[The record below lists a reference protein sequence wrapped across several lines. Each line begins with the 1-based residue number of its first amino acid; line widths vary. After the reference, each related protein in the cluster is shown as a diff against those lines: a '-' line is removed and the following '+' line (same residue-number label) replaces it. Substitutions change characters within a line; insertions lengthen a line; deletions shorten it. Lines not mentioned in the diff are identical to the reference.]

1 MTGAFPPWVSTLD
14 RKLLRDLWRIRGQAL
29 AIAVVMGCGVSV
41 FVTSQGMLQALQT
54 TRADYYAS
62 YQLAD
67 IIAPVTRAPIGLAR
81 SLARVPGVRRVTTRI
96 VSPALTSLPGS
107 DRPIT
112 SVALSLPA
120 QDAGGINRLV
130 LRQGHWPHTEQPQEV
145 LLLEGFAKAHGLK
158 VGDEVQALIQGVQ
171 HPLSVVGMAISPEFI
186 YAISPGELVPDPAG
200 FGVIWMHRQ
209 ALAGATD
216 MVGAFNQAL
225 MLQSAT
231 QPEQAI
237 LRAVDHALQ
246 PYGSTGAFPQREQV
260 SDKMLDSEIKQLAVM
275 ARVLPPIFLIVA
287 AFLLNLVLSRLIQT
301 EREQIGLL
309 KAFGYTHVQVASHY
323 LKFVAAI
330 ASVGI
335 GLGLGFG
342 TWMGRGLSALY
353 MEYFQFPYLIFSM
366 SPPLLLFTAVASMT
380 VAMAGAAV
388 AVRSAAILNPAV
400 AMTPPQPTDYSA
412 MSRLGG
418 RILRH
423 LDQPSRMIL
432 RHLLRHPKRAS
443 MTCIGIAASMALLV
457 GASFSWDGI
466 RHMIDW
472 SFQFANRQD
481 VTVYLHKP
489 RPVHERFA
497 LLREPGV
504 RATEP
509 FLAINATL
517 HHGLIQR
524 RESILGL
531 VQQPT
536 QARLINTLQRPVFM
550 PTRGVVLT
558 AKLAEILQVERGD
571 SIRVQLREFHQPSFH
586 VPVVGIVTTYLG
598 TGAYM
603 HIDGLSRHL
612 QQVPSMNGVHMLV
625 DANHGTELAAHL
637 KQMPLVAGI
646 SMHREAERNLY
657 ANLNK
662 SLGSY
667 IFFNS
672 LFAGLIAV
680 GVVYNNARISLSER
694 GRELASLRVLGLS
707 RADVSYILLGELA
720 LLTLLALPLG
730 AGLGW
735 LQAWG
740 MTIALSTEMFRM
752 PLTVSA
758 NTMGFSALVIVL
770 ATSLSA
776 FIVRRRVDQLDL
788 IAVLKT
794 RE

>member
-1 MTGAFPPWVSTLD
+1 MTGTFPSWVSTLD
-14 RKLLRDLWRIRGQAL
+14 RKLLRDLWRVRGQAL
-29 AIAVVMGCGVSV
+29 AIAVVMACGVSV
-41 FVTSQGMLQALQT
+41 FVTSQGMLQALQG
-54 TRADYYAS
+54 TRANYYAS

-67 IIAPVTRAPIGLAR
+67 IIAPVTRAPIGMAC
-81 SLARVPGVRRVTTRI
+81 SLESIPGVRRVTTRI
-96 VSPALTSLPGS
+96 VSPALTSVPGT

-130 LRQGHWPHTEQPQEV
+130 LRQGHWPRQAQPREV
-145 LLLEGFAKAHGLK
+145 LLLEGFAKAHGLR
-158 VGDEVQALIQGVQ
+158 VGDEVHALIHGVQ
-171 HPLSVVGMAISPEFI
+171 HPLIIVGLAISPEFV
-186 YAISPGELVPDPAG
+186 YAIAPGELVPTPAG

-216 MVGAFNQAL
+216 MVGGFNQAL
-225 MLQSAT
+225 ILKSTTQS
-231 QPEQAI
+231 EEAI
-237 LRAVDHALQ
+237 LRAIDHVLK

-260 SDKMLDSEIKQLAVM
+260 SDKMLDSEIQQLAVM

-301 EREQIGLL
+301 EREQIGLM
-309 KAFGYTHVQVASHY
+309 KAFGYTHIQVASHY
-323 LKFVAAI
+323 LKFVASI
-330 ASVGI
+330 ASIGI
-335 GLGLGFG
+335 GLGLGLG
-342 TWMGRGLSALY
+342 TWMGRGLSLLY

-366 SPPLLLFTAVASMT
+366 PPALLLFTGLASMAVAL
-380 VAMAGAAV
+380 AGAAV
-388 AVRSAAILNPAV
+388 AVRGAAALNPAV
-400 AMTPPQPTDYSA
+400 AMTPPQPTDYSTL
-412 MSRLGG
+412 SRLGAG
-418 RILRH
+418 ILRH
-423 LDQPSRMIL
+423 LDQPSRMIV
-432 RHLLRHPKRAS
+432 RHLLRHPKRAM
-443 MTCIGIAASMALLV
+443 MTCTGIAASMALLV

-481 VTVYLHKP
+481 VTAYLHQP
-489 RPVHERFA
+489 RPLHERFA

-504 RATEP
+504 RSTEP
-509 FLAINATL
+509 FLAITATL
-517 HHGLIQR
+517 HNGPIRR

-536 QARLINTLQRPVFM
+536 LARLINTMQGSVVIPRHGL
-550 PTRGVVLT
+550 VLT
-558 AKLAEILQVERGD
+558 SKLAQLLQVEQGD
-571 SIRVQLREFHQPSFH
+571 SIRVQLREFHQPAFS

-603 HIDGLSRHL
+603 HIDSLSRYLH
-612 QQVPSMNGVHMLV
+612 QTPSMNGVHMLV
-625 DANHGTELAAHL
+625 DTGYDTELAAEL
-637 KQMPLVAGI
+637 KQMPLIAGI

-720 LLTLLALPLG
+720 LLTIIALPLG

-740 MTIALSTEMFRM
+740 MTIALNTEMFRM

-758 NTMGFSALVIVL
+758 STMGFSLLVIVL

-776 FIVRRRVDQLDL
+776 LIVRRRIDQLDL